1 MVEKPSAGY
10 KMFNARAE
18 TIDQKPSFRN
28 AFYKRRCL
36 IPAES
41 FYEWK
46 QRGENPLRIYLPN
59 HKIFSFAGIWE
70 LWKPKDGEVV
80 LSCSI
85 ITTEPNNFMKNIH
98 NRMPVILD
106 DEGRM
111 RAWQEG
117 TRRSDLKDL
126 LIPYH
131 GEMAAEPFSLEQR

>member
-1 MVEKPSAGY
+1 M
-10 KMFNARAE
+10 
-18 TIDQKPSFRN
+18 
-28 AFYKRRCL
+28 
-36 IPAES
+36 
-41 FYEWK
+41 
-46 QRGENPLRIYLPN
+46 
-59 HKIFSFAGIWE
+59 
-70 LWKPKDGEVV
+70 V